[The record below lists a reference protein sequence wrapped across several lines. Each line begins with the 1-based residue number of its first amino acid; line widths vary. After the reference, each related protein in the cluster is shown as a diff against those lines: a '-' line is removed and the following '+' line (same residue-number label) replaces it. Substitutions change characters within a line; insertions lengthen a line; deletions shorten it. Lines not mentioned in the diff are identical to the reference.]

1 MAKLPESFIDN
12 LLSRV
17 DVVELIGARVP
28 LKKQGKDYSARCP
41 FHDERSPSFTVSPS
55 KQFYYCFGCGAKGT
69 AISFLMNYDR
79 LTFMDAVEDLA
90 KRAGIEIPKDARQH
104 ADADDGKEL
113 YAALEASS
121 QFFQKQLAA
130 SDKAKTYLS
139 RRGVEAKS
147 IAQFAIDIEVLDD
160 LEQIRRPGR
169 RIVENEER
177 LRIGHA
183 ASSRWTLWARRPA
196 LLI

>member
-12 LLSRV
+12 LLSRI
-17 DVVELIGARVP
+17 DLVEIIGTRVA

-90 KRAGIEIPKDARQH
+90 KRAGIEIPKDARP
-104 ADADDGKEL
+104 ADTDGSRDM

-121 QFFQKQLAA
+121 Q
-130 SDKAKTYLS
+130 
-139 RRGVEAKS
+139 
-147 IAQFAIDIEVLDD
+147 
-160 LEQIRRPGR
+160 
-169 RIVENEER
+169 
-177 LRIGHA
+177 
-183 ASSRWTLWARRPA
+183 
-196 LLI
+196 

>member
-17 DVVELIGARVP
+17 DLVEIIGSRVP

-90 KRAGIEIPKDARQH
+90 KRAGKNR
-104 ADADDGKEL
+104 
-113 YAALEASS
+113 
-121 QFFQKQLAA
+121 
-130 SDKAKTYLS
+130 
-139 RRGVEAKS
+139 
-147 IAQFAIDIEVLDD
+147 VL
-160 LEQIRRPGR
+160 G
-169 RIVENEER
+169 
-177 LRIGHA
+177 A
-183 ASSRWTLWARRPA
+183 
-196 LLI
+196 